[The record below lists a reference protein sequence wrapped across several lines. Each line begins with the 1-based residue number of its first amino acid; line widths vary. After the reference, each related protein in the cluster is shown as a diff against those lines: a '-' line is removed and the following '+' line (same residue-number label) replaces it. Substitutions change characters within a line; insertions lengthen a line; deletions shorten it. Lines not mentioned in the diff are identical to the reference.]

1 METCWHLFLGVF
13 FFSVFGIICN
23 LGPFSL
29 FCRRICVLNSK
40 KTVLEWC
47 RGFVE
52 QRKIR
57 NEGSYFFLR
66 QVVGEK

>member
-1 METCWHLFLGVF
+1 MDGNVLAFISCLF

-29 FCRRICVLNSK
+29 FCKRICVLNSK
-40 KTVLEWC
+40 KTLLEWC
-47 RGFVE
+47 CGFVE

-57 NEGSYFFLR
+57 NEGSFTSF
-66 QVVGEK
+66 

>member
-1 METCWHLFLGVF
+1 MLTFISWF
-13 FFSVFGIICN
+13 FFCVWNNLQFGT
-23 LGPFSL
+23 FSL
-29 FCRRICVLNSK
+29 FCRRICVLNSE

>member
-1 METCWHLFLGVF
+1 MDGNVLAFISCLF

-29 FCRRICVLNSK
+29 FCKRICVLNSK
-40 KTVLEWC
+40 KTLLEWC

-57 NEGSYFFLR
+57 NEGSFTSF
-66 QVVGEK
+66 